1 MKIYCPNC
9 GSPNNYTSKKPNFCQ
24 NCGKPFGETKADTSM
39 PTPQRS
45 PGIVAQEDHEADEDY
60 GIEEVP
66 HPIGAIIFHSGGIAG
81 ALGIGLFSL
90 FPLLILHQLNYNSK
104 NTKPTLIDNND
115 IPNKTELDSD
125 DWELATEEELSSGEF
140 ESH

>member
-1 MKIYCPNC
+1 MKIYCPHC
-9 GSPNNYTSKKPNFCQ
+9 GSPNSYASKKPNFCQ

-66 HPIGAIIFHSGGIAG
+66 DINGLDVEIESGKIQGIEMGNVVGTVEPREQNTPKGKKPKKGRRQSKKKLQEDAAKFLKEFQREAG
-81 ALGIGLFSL
+81 TRGR
-90 FPLLILHQLNYNSK
+90 QNS
-104 NTKPTLIDNND
+104 
-115 IPNKTELDSD
+115 E
-125 DWELATEEELSSGEF
+125 
-140 ESH
+140 